1 MKQKFYILISIVLFA
16 TSCNFDNQL
25 HEVYINIDI
34 VNLTKRNLH
43 LFYENKE
50 YSESDSIYFEQKKL
64 NDSIGSND
72 FIQWNFQ
79 NVLKNRDDTL
89 SQSEFVEY
97 ISKMKVFYVEKG
109 DTFYVSETFYDGI
122 SCWETKNEAAIDGIM
137 FIRHYWWS
145 NYTATLTDEMFDL
158 YKTGN

>member
-1 MKQKFYILISIVLFA
+1 MKKKFYILISIVLFA
-16 TSCNFDNQL
+16 TSCNYDNQL
-25 HEVYINIDI
+25 HEVQLAICINNMTQHNFHI
-34 VNLTKRNLH
+34 
-43 LFYENKE
+43 FYENKE
-50 YSESDSIYFEQKKL
+50 YSMSDSIYLESRKWY
-64 NDSIGSND
+64 DSTGND
-72 FIQWNFQ
+72 FTQWSFQ

-97 ISKMKVFYVEKG
+97 ISKMNVYYVEKG
-109 DTFYVSETFYDGI
+109 DTFYVSEKFYDGI

-145 NYTATLTDEMFDL
+145 HYTATLTDEMFDL

>member
-1 MKQKFYILISIVLFA
+1 MKKKIYILISIVLFA
-16 TSCNFDNQL
+16 TSCNYDNQL
-25 HEVYINIDI
+25 HEVQLAIYINNMTQHNFHI
-34 VNLTKRNLH
+34 
-43 LFYENKE
+43 FYENKE
-50 YSESDSIYFEQKKL
+50 YSMSDSIYLESRKWY
-64 NDSIGSND
+64 DSTGND
-72 FIQWNFQ
+72 FIQWTFQ
-79 NVLKNRDDTL
+79 NVLENRDDTL

-145 NYTATLTDEMFDL
+145 HYTATLTDEMFDL